1 MQRLSWRSPVRWWFI
16 AVFALI
22 GLVAALM
29 GVWWTA
35 VAMAFFVVAQL
46 ASIVHER
53 RKALRQGSRAD
64 P

>member
-1 MQRLSWRSPVRWWFI
+1 VRWWFI
-16 AVFALI
+16 AAFALI
-22 GLVAALM
+22 GLVAGLM

-35 VAMAFFVVAQL
+35 VAMAYFVVAQL

-53 RKALRQGSRAD
+53 RKALRQGFQAD

>member
-1 MQRLSWRSPVRWWFI
+1 MQRLSWRSQVRWWFI
-16 AVFALI
+16 AAFALL

-35 VAMAFFVVAQL
+35 VAMACFVVARR

-53 RKALRQGSRAD
+53 RKALRQGFQAD